1 MQGYECEVGEEVRVI
16 RQMALEICVR
26 GNMEV
31 LLRGRQHA
39 MTMMRDYSQIAHCAI
54 SVFDPD
60 APGLSEFC
68 GEVVKL

>member
-1 MQGYECEVGEEVRVI
+1 
-16 RQMALEICVR
+16 MALEIRVR

-39 MTMMRDYSQIAHCAI
+39 MTMMQDYSQIAHCAI

-60 APGLSEFC
+60 APGLSEFR
-68 GEVVKL
+68 GEIVGMHSNSVCVISGQCYHR